1 MPAFMS
7 VSMAQLSENIPTD
20 VPPEALA
27 HRVPLAP
34 SLPPIIDSYQATQP
48 MRIEVRYQT
57 PYGECEWRSQ
67 WFPTL
72 DEAERMVTFYRSCG
86 SPSHIAPSSL
96 AQFAHLA

>member
-1 MPAFMS
+1 
-7 VSMAQLSENIPTD
+7 

-27 HRVPLAP
+27 HRGSPETPLT
-34 SLPPIIDSYQATQP
+34 PIIDSYHATQP

-57 PYGECEWRSQ
+57 PYNQTEWRSQ
-67 WFPTL
+67 WFLTL
-72 DEAERMVTFYRSCG
+72 PEAERMVDFYRSCG

>member
-1 MPAFMS
+1 
-7 VSMAQLSENIPTD
+7 
-20 VPPEALA
+20 
-27 HRVPLAP
+27 
-34 SLPPIIDSYQATQP
+34 

-72 DEAERMVTFYRSCG
+72 AEAERMVDFYKSCG

-96 AQFAHLA
+96 AQFAHLQ